1 MRRPEF
7 LARATGAVAAVV
19 AVAAVSGT
27 AAAQEGGGG
36 EVELHSLGVPILA
49 HWVGIAAIFGIIVS
63 LVFTFYVLKYG
74 ESAHSSSPNR
84 K

>member
-1 MRRPEF
+1 MRRREL
-7 LARATGAVAAVV
+7 LASVRV
-19 AVAAVSGT
+19 AVATILAAALASGT
-27 AAAQEGGGG
+27 AAASEGGG
-36 EVELHSLGVPILA
+36 VDLHNLGVPILA
-49 HWVGIAAIFGIIVS
+49 HWVGVAAIFGIVVS

>member
-27 AAAQEGGGG
+27 AAAQEGG
-36 EVELHSLGVPILA
+36 EVELHSLGIPILA
-49 HWVGIAAIFGIIVS
+49 HWVGIAAILGIVVS